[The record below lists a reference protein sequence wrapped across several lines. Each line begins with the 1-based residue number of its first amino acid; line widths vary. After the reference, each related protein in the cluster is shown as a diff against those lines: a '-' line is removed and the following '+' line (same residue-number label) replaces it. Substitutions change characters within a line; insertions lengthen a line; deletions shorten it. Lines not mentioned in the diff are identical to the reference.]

1 MLVPMPDDGTL
12 FPPSHVAV
20 TRAQAAC
27 ACRGGGGGST
37 AQCVDLKWDGSQTK
51 GRILIQQS
59 KKGARIKAQEEI
71 NALSSRDRDFDH

>member
-1 MLVPMPDDGTL
+1 MLVPTPDDGML

-27 ACRGGGGGST
+27 ACQGGGSM
-37 AQCVDLKWDGSQTK
+37 APCVDIKWDGSQTK

>member
-1 MLVPMPDDGTL
+1 VP
-12 FPPSHVAV
+12 A
-20 TRAQAAC
+20 
-27 ACRGGGGGST
+27 GGGGSM
-37 AQCVDLKWDGSQTK
+37 APCVDIKWDGSQTK